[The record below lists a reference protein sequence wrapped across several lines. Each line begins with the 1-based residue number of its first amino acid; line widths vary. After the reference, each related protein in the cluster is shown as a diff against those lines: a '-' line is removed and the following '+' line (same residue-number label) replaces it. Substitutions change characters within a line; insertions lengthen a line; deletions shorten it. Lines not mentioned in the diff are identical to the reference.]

1 MKLRVKT
8 ENIYLTGCVER
19 QIRLLHLFNLVIC
32 ADMIKVKSS
41 TVLLSYKE
49 QFSLHVLKKY
59 FNKIRCTQ

>member
-19 QIRLLHLFNLVIC
+19 QFCLLHLFNLVIC

-59 FNKIRCTQ
+59 FNKIHCTQ